1 MKFQLQSV
9 NLKLAL
15 YTVTVLLITA
25 GLPIFAY
32 LDRVYRE
39 LNGLATGRVRAH
51 LQAFET
57 GIEPRFKMERR
68 RLAASFNL
76 IARLWLVLV
85 AAFTARGV
93 IFFAPNTWQA
103 AAEMV
108 VFLGAEVAVLM
119 QFLPAL
125 LLAGVPGNW
134 ISAFVPFIR
143 AALWIVHPI
152 ESVLDALVS
161 VLHLSEDDQAAP
173 TEEQSIEAFVDA
185 ATEEGIIEQ
194 EEARLIEQVVE
205 FGEKHVRDVMTPR
218 PDVIAIAASSTLEE
232 LRELIVETKFSRLPV
247 YDKSLDDVLGI
258 VVSRDMLEVP
268 ERGSEHRL
276 VRELVRSALFVPE
289 TKLGSELLKEMQ
301 QKNQQMAIVIDEYGT
316 MAGIV
321 TIEDLVEEIVGEIG
335 EEDRRPAPD
344 VLREGG
350 GSMVLRGSV
359 PIDRISELFGVSL
372 DSLSEHANVTTVA
385 GLLNRTAGHVP
396 RTGEI
401 IESDGLRFE
410 VLEANQRKVLR
421 VRARKVAAS
430 AASSSRTV

>member
-1 MKFQLQSV
+1 MKFQVQSV
-9 NLKLAL
+9 NLKLVL
-15 YTVTVLLITA
+15 YTLTVLLITA

-39 LNGLATGRVRAH
+39 LNGIATGRVRAH
-51 LQAFET
+51 LQVFEAE
-57 GIEPRFKMERR
+57 IEPRFKMERR
-68 RLAASFNL
+68 HLANSFNL

-125 LLAGVPGNW
+125 LIAGVRGNW
-134 ISAFVPFIR
+134 ISPFIPFIR
-143 AALWIVHPI
+143 SALWIVHPI

-161 VLHLSEDDQAAP
+161 VLHLSEDDQAPP

-194 EEARLIEQVVE
+194 DEARLIEQVVE

-218 PDVIAIAASSTLEE
+218 LDVIAIVASSTLEE

-258 VVSRDMLEVP
+258 VVARDMLEVP
-268 ERGSEHRL
+268 EREAEHRV
-276 VRELVRSALFVPE
+276 VRELVRPALFVPE
-289 TKLGSELLKEMQ
+289 TKFGSELLKEMQ

-321 TIEDLVEEIVGEIG
+321 TVEDLVEEIVGEIG

-359 PIDRISELFGVSL
+359 PIDRISELFGVSV
-372 DSLSEHANVTTVA
+372 DSLPEHANVTTVA
-385 GLLNRTAGHVP
+385 GLLNRIAGHVP

-421 VRARKVAAS
+421 VRARRVAAS
-430 AASSSRTV
+430 AASSRSV